1 MARRHYVDGPF
12 GQMHLRMAG
21 QGSPAQ
27 SPLVCFHLSPLSS
40 RLYER
45 FIDRLAERG
54 RLAVAIDTP
63 GFGMSDAPP
72 APPSISDY
80 SRAMLAAI
88 DALGIAGPVDL
99 IGYHTGSMIAADLAA
114 GKPHRVRRLV
124 LVSTPIFTDA
134 ERAHLR
140 QLYGPSRPRLDGNH
154 LVERWNSFVHH
165 YLGRGL
171 DLDDVA
177 DMFPER
183 LLGRANA
190 WWGHNAAFSFQPD
203 MRLPEIQQPMLVL
216 NPNDDLQEETRRAA
230 PMIRNGQI
238 LECPGWGHGFLDGF
252 TDEAARLV
260 ESFFA
265 APDRDPF
272 GALSLP
278 GGANAVGAAP
288 AEACPVCISGPQA

>member
-12 GQMHLRMAG
+12 GQMHLRIAG
-21 QGSPAQ
+21 QGLAGQP
-27 SPLVCFHLSPLSS
+27 PLVCFHLSPLSS

-45 FIDRLAERG
+45 FLDRIAEGG
-54 RLAVAIDTP
+54 RLAIAIDTP

-88 DALGIAGPVDL
+88 DALGIDGPADL
-99 IGYHTGSMIAADLAA
+99 MGYHTGSMIAADLAA
-114 GKPHRVRRLV
+114 GQSHRVRRLV
-124 LVSTPIFTDA
+124 LVSTPIFTEA
-134 ERAHLR
+134 ERMHLR
-140 QLYGPSRPRLDGNH
+140 QIYGPSRPHLDGSH
-154 LVERWNSFVHH
+154 LVERWNSFVRH

-171 DLDDVA
+171 DLEHVA

-190 WWGHNAAFSFQPD
+190 WWGHNAAFSFQAD
-203 MRLPEIQQPMLVL
+203 MRLPEIEQPMLVF

-238 LECPGWGHGFLDGF
+238 LELPGWGHGFLDGF
-252 TDEAARLV
+252 TDEAARLI
-260 ESFFA
+260 ESFLA
-265 APDRDPF
+265 APVEDPF

-278 GGANAVGAAP
+278 GSA
-288 AEACPVCISGPQA
+288 S